1 MCIYEITPNGVFN
14 AEKQVTKND
23 RAVHLFILHMLRR
36 GGDFMTKQNEKKRP
50 KRKSHLKLG
59 KETFGDMP
67 MEECF
72 RKAFEPYFNPD
83 KAKSTYLSRLE

>member
-36 GGDFMTKQNEKKRP
+36 GGI
-50 KRKSHLKLG
+50 S
-59 KETFGDMP
+59 
-67 MEECF
+67 
-72 RKAFEPYFNPD
+72 
-83 KAKSTYLSRLE
+83 